1 MTNPHPAAADN
12 TQPPHG
18 LPAAADGAQPPHHGP
33 PAAADGAQP
42 PQGPP
47 APDTVSRTGG
57 AGGNPNPAEGRVPTT
72 HPHPTTPGLHAHL
85 VVTRPTFHLDITLTA
100 APGEVVALLGPNGA
114 GKTTALRALAG
125 LTPLTTGHL
134 HLDGTELDRTP
145 PESRPVGVVFQDYLL
160 FPHLTALDNVAFGPR
175 CHGATKADARTQAAA
190 WLDRMGLAD
199 HAGVKPRRLSGGQ
212 AQRVA
217 LARALATRPRLLLLD
232 EPLAA
237 LDARTRLDVR
247 SQLRR
252 HLAEFEAVAV
262 LVTHD
267 PLDAMVLADRLI
279 VIEDGRVVQEGTPA
293 DIARHP
299 RTDYIAHLVGLNLY
313 RGRAEGHTVELETG
327 PSNTTTITTTEV
339 LAGDV
344 FVAFPPS
351 AVTLFRDRP
360 TGASARNLW
369 RCEVVGLETHGDQIR
384 ADLTGELALAA
395 DLTTVAAAELDL
407 HPGAPVWATVKATQT
422 HAYPA

>member
-1 MTNPHPAAADN
+1 MTRID
-12 TQPPHG
+12 QE
-18 LPAAADGAQPPHHGP
+18 
-33 PAAADGAQP
+33 
-42 PQGPP
+42 
-47 APDTVSRTGG
+47 PD
-57 AGGNPNPAEGRVPTT
+57 AGRATAVGVD
-72 HPHPTTPGLHAHL
+72 AHL
-85 VVTRPTFHLDITLTA
+85 VVDRGAFRLDVELTV

-125 LTPLTTGHL
+125 LLPLTGGHL
-134 HLDGTELDRTP
+134 RLDGTLLDGTP

-175 CHGATKADARTQAAA
+175 CQGASKAEARAQATE
-190 WLDRMGLAD
+190 WLDRMGLAE

-217 LARALATRPRLLLLD
+217 LARALATHPRLLLLD

-247 SQLRR
+247 TQLRR
-252 HLAEFEAVAV
+252 HLADFEAVAV

-267 PLDAMVLADRLI
+267 PLDAMVLADRL
-279 VIEDGRVVQEGTPA
+279 VVVEHGRVVQEGAPA
-293 DIARHP
+293 DIARRP
-299 RTDYIAHLVGLNLY
+299 RTDYIAQLVGLNLY
-313 RGRAEGHTVELETG
+313 KGRSEGHTVRLDAG
-327 PSNTTTITTTEV
+327 PLVTTTEE
-339 LAGDV
+339 LTGPA

-351 AVTLFRDRP
+351 AVTLYRDRP
-360 TGASARNLW
+360 TGSSARNLW
-369 RCEVVGLETHGDQIR
+369 HCEVAGLETHADQIR
-384 ADLTGELALAA
+384 ADLTGELPLAA

-407 HPGAPVWATVKATQT
+407 HPGAQVWATVKATQT